1 LIKKEQISV
10 GILNE
15 ALAHPREILKPA
27 IVHSAYAFA
36 LVHNLWAAAQVVLC
50 GPNAYVTWRRLRGA
64 PGMIRS
70 GLGALI
76 AAHN

>member
-1 LIKKEQISV
+1 V

-36 LVHNLWAAAQVVLC
+36 LVQ
-50 GPNAYVTWRRLRGA
+50 P
-64 PGMIRS
+64 MRS
-70 GLGALI
+70 CS
-76 AAHN
+76 